1 MALETSPEHPAP
13 LREIS
18 TLLDGYIKRLG
29 AVWVEAE
36 VAQLNRR
43 NGICF
48 LTLRDLSATISIAA
62 KCHATVL
69 DCAPAPI
76 TEGARVVVQAK
87 PGFYLPNGTLSLEI
101 RQIRPTGEGE
111 LLAQLERRRQ
121 LLAAEGLFD
130 RQHKKPLPLLP
141 RGLGLV
147 TGKDSAAERDV
158 IENVRLRWPACR
170 IVVRHAL
177 VQGAQAAKAVSAAIA
192 ELDADGSLDVII
204 VARGGGSMEDLL
216 PFSDEGLVRAA
227 FACRTPLVSAIGHEP
242 DTPLLDFVADLRAS
256 TPTDAAKT
264 VVPDVRAEQAV
275 IAEGQRRGRA
285 ALGRFLA
292 AEGDALATIR
302 SRPVVARPA
311 SLIDAHRAEVTDLR
325 RRAHTHTDHRLSRAA
340 DEVGHHLARVR
351 ALSPLATLE
360 RGYAVLETPD
370 GKVVTAVTDTPETFS
385 VRLADG
391 HVDAQRLAIRQEPR

>member
-1 MALETSPEHPAP
+1 MALHTSPDHPAP

-18 TLLDGYIKRLG
+18 TLIDGYIKRLG
-29 AVWVEAE
+29 AVWIEAE

-48 LTLRDLSATISIAA
+48 LTLRDLSATISISA

-69 DCAPAPI
+69 DGAPSPI
-76 TEGARVVVQAK
+76 TEGARVVVSAK
-87 PGFYLPNGTLSLEI
+87 PNFYLPNGTLSLEI

-111 LLAQLERRRQ
+111 LLAQLERRKQ

-130 RQHKKPLPLLP
+130 RRHKKPLPLLP
-141 RGLGLV
+141 RGIGLV

-158 IENVRLRWPACR
+158 IENARLRWPLCR

-177 VQGAQAAKAVSAAIA
+177 MQGAQAAKAVSTAIA

-275 IAEGQRRGRA
+275 IAEGRRRGRA
-285 ALGRFLA
+285 ALSRFLA
-292 AEGDALATIR
+292 AEYDGLATIR
-302 SRPVVARPA
+302 SRPVVARPG
-311 SLIDAHRAEVTDLR
+311 SLIDAHAAQVADLR
-325 RRAHTHTDHRLSRAA
+325 RRARTHTDHRLNRAA

-360 RGYAVLETPD
+360 RGYAVLETPE
-370 GKVVTAVTDTPETFS
+370 GHVVTAVADTPENFS

-391 HVDAQRLAIRQEPR
+391 HVDAQRLSIRPEPR